1 MACHAGTPGMAK
13 AAAIA
18 MKDFAYLLHSQIRCA

>member
-1 MACHAGTPGMAK
+1 MACHAGTPAKTK

-18 MKDFAYLLHSQIRCA
+18 MNDSAYLLHSQIRCA